1 MTSPGL
7 SPGHPRSVDVPEG
20 RPERV
25 GRYIDGQ
32 RRWRGRKAR
41 VHGAAAEDAVTEV
54 ASEASTG
61 STLADGVPRVRR
73 RGDFGAHLSAN
84 C

>member
-7 SPGHPRSVDVPEG
+7 SPGHPRPVDVPEG
-20 RPERV
+20 RQERV
-25 GRYIDGQ
+25 ERYIDG
-32 RRWRGRKAR
+32 RCRWRERKAG

-54 ASEASTG
+54 AGEASIG
-61 STLADGVPRVRR
+61 SALADGVPRMRR
-73 RGDFGAHLSAN
+73 RGDFSAHQFAN